1 MAGDGVKNG
10 RRGRKLKPASKV
22 SAEEQEM
29 VEKATVKSSKRSSS
43 SRRSKKSGKV
53 ETAMMAFHE
62 ADEQILMAAMAEE
75 NVEEAAAEDA
85 KADEAEERAAAI
97 ATTTAEEQAAID
109 TAVENGE
116 YKTDLIQGD
125 DAGDIIKIQD
135 ENFQKTG
142 VDARGRVHECC
153 DETELVADAMMR
165 DALLNK
171 AARQNILSIRMRLLK
186 RLWLFRDEADCE
198 DDYDNDEFHDTM
210 RQLATIQRKLKT
222 LDTKIGA
229 MMNGAEQS
237 SSDSE
242 GDGEVDELRKLKN
255 ARQNLRYA
263 MNPGTF
269 PC

>member
-10 RRGRKLKPASKV
+10 RRGRKLKPAAKV

-43 SRRSKKSGKV
+43 SRRSRRSKKE
-53 ETAMMAFHE
+53 ETAMMAFQE
-62 ADEQILMAAMAEE
+62 YDAANMAEE
-75 NVEEAAAEDA
+75 GEAEAAAEDA
-85 KADEAEERAAAI
+85 KAQEAEERAAAI
-97 ATTTAEEQAAID
+97 AQTTEAEQADISA
-109 TAVENGE
+109 AVEKGE
-116 YKTDLIQGD
+116 YKSEFINND
-125 DAGDIIKIQD
+125 DAGDAKRIENQ
-135 ENFQKTG
+135 NFQQTG

-153 DETELVADAMMR
+153 DETEVVADAMMK

-242 GDGEVDELRKLKN
+242 GDGETDELRKLKN